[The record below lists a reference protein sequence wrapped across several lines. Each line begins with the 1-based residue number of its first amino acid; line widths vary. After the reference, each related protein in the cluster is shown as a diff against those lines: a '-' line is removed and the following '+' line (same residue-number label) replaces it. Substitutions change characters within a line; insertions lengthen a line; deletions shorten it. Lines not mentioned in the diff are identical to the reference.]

1 MGEHG
6 LGRRGKWVRTRM
18 MIFNKKSFEIRI
30 RPVEILKLRFE
41 TAFHNLRSMKFFDKN
56 RHN

>member
-6 LGRRGKWVRTRM
+6 LGRRGKWVRM
-18 MIFNKKSFEIRI
+18 MIFNKNQ
-30 RPVEILKLRFE
+30 RPVEILKLWFE
-41 TAFHNLRSMKFFDKN
+41 TAFHNLRSMKFFDEN